1 MDDPFQQPQQQCDL
15 VMKGGITSGVV
26 YPPAILELARD
37 YRFRS
42 IGGTSAGAIAAA
54 VTAAAEYGRKTG
66 SFTRL
71 KAVSDQI
78 AREGFVV
85 NLFQPDRSTRPLMRT
100 LFALVD
106 ESKREKPWR
115 YPRMLLR
122 LTRALLINTPQAFV
136 SGALLGLVVVF
147 LLIVLVGGG
156 INVVAVLLLLVAA
169 WFTALALGIYA
180 LSDILLHELPKR
192 SFFGLCPGHREQ
204 APADAPPA
212 LTDWLNATIN
222 DLAGRDATAPPLTFR
237 ELADHREDGQDY
249 SIDLRMVTTNLSQES
264 PYVLPFATSTFLFKV
279 SDMQA
284 LFPKNVVDHLIEHAH
299 QIPAISLEQLPGYYW
314 LPQEKDLPVIVAT
327 RMSLSFPLLIS
338 AVPLYSVKRVAFR
351 RRVEGQPLVLT
362 ADDLQQ
368 NWFSDGGI
376 CSNFPIHF
384 FDAWLPTRPTFGIN
398 LVSLDSEKFERQN
411 KQWVSTEFQS
421 ILSLDTPDQEQT
433 DPLAGKRS
441 ELRRRIAHAVHMPRA
456 DQLLTPHWQEV
467 NSLLAFIRA
476 VFGSAQN
483 YRDTQQSILPSYRE
497 RIVQINFDRD
507 EGGLNLAMKPQT
519 IEAIQD
525 KGRRAGELMRQFDFR
540 HHQWVRMIVLMAL
553 MERQLKSVEQAIQVI
568 DFEQLMQAQLDSQQQ
583 ADLRASFPYPQPQEW
598 TEEALQ
604 RINALQ
610 RLVTEWHRQEWLV
623 KNPPI
628 PRPVLRVTPEL

>member
-78 AREGFVV
+78 ASEGFVL
-85 NLFQPDRSTRPLMRT
+85 NLFQPDRSTRPLMQT

-106 ESKREKPWR
+106 ENKREKPWR
-115 YPRMLLR
+115 YLRLLLR
-122 LTRALLINTPQAFV
+122 LTRALVINTPQAFV

-169 WFTALALGIYA
+169 WLTGLALGIYA
-180 LSDILLHELPKR
+180 LSDILLHELPNR
-192 SFFGLCPGHREQ
+192 SFFGLCPGHCEH
-204 APADAPPA
+204 APANAPLA

-222 DLAGRDATAPPLTFR
+222 NLAGREATAPPLTFR

-264 PYVLPFATSTFLFKV
+264 PYVLPFTANTFLFKA

-284 LFPKNVVDHLIEHAH
+284 LFPQNVVDHLIEHAH
-299 QIPAISLEQLPGYYW
+299 TIPAISLEQLPGYYW
-314 LPQEKDLPVIVAT
+314 LPKEGDLPIVVAT

-338 AVPLYSVKRVAFR
+338 AVPLYSVRRVAFR
-351 RRVEGQPLVLT
+351 RHVEGQSLVLT
-362 ADDLQQ
+362 TDDLQQ

-398 LVSLDSEKFERQN
+398 LVSLDSEMFERQN
-411 KQWVSTEFQS
+411 KQWISTEFQS
-421 ILSLDTPDQEQT
+421 ILSLDRPDQEQT

-441 ELRRRIAHAVHMPRA
+441 ELRRRIEHAVHMPRA
-456 DQLLTPHWQEV
+456 DQLLTPQWKEV
-467 NSLLAFIRA
+467 NDLLTFIRA

-497 RIVQINFDRD
+497 RIVQINFARG

-519 IEAIQD
+519 IEAIQN
-525 KGRRAGELMRQFDFR
+525 KGRRAGELMRGFNFR

-553 MERQLKSVEQAIQVI
+553 MERQLKSLEQAIQVI

-583 ADLRASFPYPQPQEW
+583 ANLRASFPYPQPQEW
-598 TEEALQ
+598 TDEALQ
-604 RINALQ
+604 RINALRQ
-610 RLVTEWHRQEWLV
+610 LVTEWHRQEWLV
-623 KNPPI
+623 ENPPI

>member
-78 AREGFVV
+78 AREGFVL

-264 PYVLPFATSTFLFKV
+264 PYVLPFTTSTFLFKV

-284 LFPKNVVDHLIEHAH
+284 LFPKNVVDHLIKHAH

-421 ILSLDTPDQEQT
+421 ILSLDMPEQEQT

-467 NSLLAFIRA
+467 NGLLAFIRA